1 MLGPELVWETTEKIA
16 LIRKRLVIA
25 QSHQKSYADHRRRPL
40 SFEVR
45 DHVFL
50 KISPKRDLM
59 RFGKRGKLSPRFIG
73 PFEILERIREVA
85 YWLALPPPLSGVHD
99 VFHIFMLQKYKP
111 NPSHVLDWTELQ
123 VDEDVSYEERPVRI
137 LDTRDQVLRGKT
149 IPLVKVLWRH
159 HGVEEVTWE
168 REAEVR
174 EKYPD
179 LFINV

>member
-1 MLGPELVWETTEKIA
+1 MERIA
-16 LIRKRLVIA
+16 LICKRLVTA
-25 QSHQKSYADHRRRPL
+25 QSRQKSYDDRRRRSL
-40 SFEVR
+40 SFEVG

-50 KISPKRDLM
+50 KISPKRGLM

-73 PFEILERIREVA
+73 PFENLELIGEVA

-99 VFHIFMLQKYKP
+99 VFHISMLRKYEP
-111 NPSHVLDWTELQ
+111 DPSHVLDWTKLEI
-123 VDEDVSYEERPVRI
+123 DKDVSYEERPVRI

-159 HGVEEVTWE
+159 HGVDEETWE
-168 REAEVR
+168 RETEVR

-179 LFINV
+179 LFIDV